1 MKRKWIQRYVER
13 IKAKDRNT
21 GLIDVSLLDI
31 KDAKLNELFELLQTH
46 PTAVVDFVL
55 RANRLTD
62 KTGVKV
68 AHYVAISFAI
78 KTLNSSENRFS
89 ETSYLAIAAA
99 LRVNSTLEH
108 LNLFHNRVVDRV
120 RVDTAFVNA
129 LRLNP
134 VRSVESIW
142 RLYTFEWH
150 TCDFKRLKDAA
161 EKSTPPSMLEFLL
174 CVHLET
180 ELNKLNIH

>member
-1 MKRKWIQRYVER
+1 MKRQWIQCYVKR
-13 IKAKDRNT
+13 IKDKN
-21 GLIDVSLLDI
+21 GNVKKIDVSVLGI

-46 PTAVVDFVL
+46 PNAVVDFML
-55 RANRLTD
+55 GSNRLTD

-68 AHYVAISFAI
+68 ADYVAASFAI
-78 KTLNSSENRFS
+78 KTLNLSENRFS
-89 ETSYLAIAAA
+89 ETSYLALAAS
-99 LRVNSTLEH
+99 LRVNSTLER
-108 LNLFHNRVVDRV
+108 LNLFYNRVVDRV

-134 VRSVESIW
+134 IRRVESTW
-142 RLYTFEWH
+142 RLYTFERH

-174 CVHLET
+174 CMHLDT
-180 ELNKLNIH
+180 EKIKIKKY